1 MNATAPGTPRTD
13 DCLLRPGNTN
23 CGGCGMSIGLTML
36 DRALTEAGQSC
47 SLVIP
52 ACCGIVT
59 AGAFPTTSYGVP
71 TIATTFASSPAVAS
85 GVAAIRDLNDEPG
98 QVICWAGD
106 GGTYDIGLGTLSTA
120 FSIKG
125 MRFLLLHSPCPTG
138 WKSEPEDSVL
148 LVRLAVASGLFP
160 LYEVFDGIAYRI
172 NVEPDE
178 TDPAEYFHRQ
188 RRFADDDINLDGI
201 RQFCSNRMQRL
212 RALAKQQSADA

>member
-1 MNATAPGTPRTD
+1 M
-13 DCLLRPGNTN
+13 
-23 CGGCGMSIGLTML
+23 
-36 DRALTEAGQSC
+36 
-47 SLVIP
+47 
-52 ACCGIVT
+52 
-59 AGAFPTTSYGVP
+59 
-71 TIATTFASSPAVAS
+71 
-85 GVAAIRDLNDEPG
+85 
-98 QVICWAGD
+98 
-106 GGTYDIGLGTLSTA
+106 STA

-188 RRFADDDINLDGI
+188 RRFADDEINLDGI